1 VSFDIQEVSD
11 LDAEFPT
18 LTLMMEELHQYHIPF
33 WPREF
38 LPDWPEKWRRFI
50 SGPEARL
57 VLIAR
62 EGGEPAGLMMA
73 VERRDPALFAET
85 FVHLEDA
92 YVREPYRRSGLGS
105 AMLRRV
111 EAWSQ
116 HRGVPEVRL
125 GVVAANQLG
134 VDFWTKSGFRPLT
147 HLMTKSVGVA
157 S

>member
-1 VSFDIQEVSD
+1 MAVEILEVSD

-18 LTLMMEELHQYHIPF
+18 LALLLEELHEYHMPY

-38 LPDWPEKWRRFI
+38 LPDWRDIWRRFI
-50 SGPEARL
+50 AGPDPRL

-62 EGGEPAGLMMA
+62 DGGEPVGLMMA
-73 VERRDPALFAET
+73 AERHNPALFEET
-85 FVHLEDA
+85 FTQLEDA

-111 EAWSQ
+111 EAWSGE
-116 HRGVPEVRL
+116 RGVLEVRL

-134 VDFWTKSGFRPLT
+134 VDFWTRSGFKPLT
-147 HLMTKSVGVA
+147 HLMAKRVEATP
-157 S
+157 